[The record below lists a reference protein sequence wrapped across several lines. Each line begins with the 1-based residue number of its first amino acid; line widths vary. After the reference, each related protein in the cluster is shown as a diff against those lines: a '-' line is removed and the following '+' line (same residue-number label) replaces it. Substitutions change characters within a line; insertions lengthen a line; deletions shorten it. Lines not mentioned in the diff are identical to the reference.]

1 MNGLDPRLM
10 RLFQLVSPALP
21 TGGFHHSEGLE
32 TAVARGW
39 VSDDESALVWI
50 RGRLISCLAATDL
63 PVLARLCR
71 ARAAG
76 DGDAFARW
84 AALLCATRDSGEARA
99 ADRDQGRALA
109 RLLDDLGVAG
119 AAPWRS
125 AADAS
130 LAVGFA
136 LAASAWGLGRNAA
149 LAAYAWVACESQV
162 AAAVKL
168 VPLGQTAGQRLL
180 GALGELVPP
189 LVAAALTASDRE
201 IGGCAPG
208 ASLAAMWHEDEPVRL
223 FRS

>member
-21 TGGFHHSEGLE
+21 IGGFHHSEGLE

-39 VSDDESALVWI
+39 VSDEESALVWI
-50 RGRLISCLAATDL
+50 RGRLVSCLAATDL

-71 ARAAG
+71 TRAAG
-76 DGDAFARW
+76 DGDGFARW

-99 ADRDQGRALA
+99 ACRDQGRALA

-136 LAASAWGLGRNAA
+136 LAACAWGLAENAA

-180 GALGELVPP
+180 GALGELVPA
-189 LVAAALTASDRE
+189 LVAAALTAGDRE

-208 ASLAAMWHEDEPVRL
+208 ASLAAIWHEDEPVRL